1 PADKSR
7 YLEVHHAASGGSP
20 GRWEFR
26 IVGLDGSERWVD
38 SHMVPF
44 EITATGRKAP
54 LAVLGVTSDV
64 TQRKRLEDQL
74 RQSQKMDALG
84 RLAGGIT
91 HDFNNF
97 LTALIG
103 YTELA
108 LKQIGDDETVYPDL
122 KNDLR
127 EVLNVGR
134 RAAAL
139 TRQLL
144 IFSRSPMLEPARAVS
159 FDAVIA
165 PLEGML

>member
-1 PADKSR
+1 VHPADRSR
-7 YLEVHHAASGGSP
+7 YLEMHRAASSGCP
-20 GRWEFR
+20 ARWEFR
-26 IVGLDGSERWVD
+26 IVSLSGEERWVD
-38 SHMVPF
+38 SHMRPF
-44 EITATGRKAP
+44 EISANGHTSVP
-54 LAVLGVTSDV
+54 AVLGVTSDV
-64 TQRKRLEDQL
+64 TERKRLEDQL

-127 EVLNVGR
+127 EVLKIGR
-134 RAAAL
+134 RA
-139 TRQLL
+139 
-144 IFSRSPMLEPARAVS
+144 
-159 FDAVIA
+159 
-165 PLEGML
+165 

>member
-1 PADKSR
+1 
-7 YLEVHHAASGGSP
+7 
-20 GRWEFR
+20 
-26 IVGLDGSERWVD
+26 D

-44 EITATGRKAP
+44 ELSTDTRRTP
-54 LAVLGVTSDV
+54 SAVLGVTSDV
-64 TQRKRLEDQL
+64 TERKRLEDQL

-127 EVLNVGR
+127 AVLDLGR

-144 IFSRSPMLEPARAVS
+144 IFSRSPVLEPAHAVN
-159 FDAVIA
+159 FDAVLT
-165 PLEGML
+165 PLEGMLKP